1 MVRTLARATALLA
14 ALAFAAPALAAP
26 AAPAEEKA
34 ADKVQ
39 VGLGVSVGAF
49 DITSV
54 MMGNRLPTNQ
64 IYVPINFGQFRVE
77 PSLGYFSYD
86 QDLGGTGSALFLGV
100 GGFYVTRPAK
110 DINFYGGARLGLN
123 FVSDKNTAGVSAS
136 ATDFRFALAAGGEW
150 LASPRFSLGA
160 EAQLGRTGFG
170 ELKRGG
176 VIDQPS
182 IVSYNT
188 LGLLFFRFYL

>member
-1 MVRTLARATALLA
+1 MVRSLARVTALLA
-14 ALAFAAPALAAP
+14 VLAVSPAL
-26 AAPAEEKA
+26 AEEKA
-34 ADKVQ
+34 AAEKVQ

-54 MMGNRLPTNQ
+54 MMANRLPTNQ
-64 IYVPINFGQFRVE
+64 VYVPISFGQFRVE

-86 QDLGGTGSALFLGV
+86 QDLGGSGSALFLGV

-110 DINFYGGARLGLN
+110 DINLYGGARLGFN
-123 FVSDKNTAGVSAS
+123 FVSDKSAAGVNGS
-136 ATDFRFALAAGGEW
+136 ATDFRFALTAGGEW

-176 VIDQPS
+176 VVDQPS